1 MKRLW
6 LILIGLVLAVILIF
20 VGMAFRLPAEKH
32 QVQDEPLPSALKSK
46 IPAIST
52 PNTFPLKSLSK
63 LKSRFSDFT
72 DAERNEF
79 RSNFVARYKPA
90 FLMWNDAFAG
100 RVPLNPD
107 TVTPEKFVERVGK
120 NASYREYIFVVDGIT
135 LGIQDANGVARV
147 DYLNDPKQTG
157 KMTMLPSGGEAPISS
172 TPVSKEELATMF
184 FAEGGTQFMPN
195 DIRLIPSGY
204 SGALNGGAIVN
215 VGGTPDN
222 AASWKY
228 DMVIAPDG
236 KLAYYLKGK

>member
-1 MKRLW
+1 MKRNL
-6 LILIGLVLAVILIF
+6 LAFLVLAIVALF
-20 VGMAFRLPAEKH
+20 LLLAFRHPVGKNQTQAELFKPVIKSNTPAALPQSAI
-32 QVQDEPLPSALKSK
+32 PLQ
-46 IPAIST
+46 
-52 PNTFPLKSLSK
+52 SLSK
-63 LKSRFSDFT
+63 LKTRWSDFSDAEKGEFT
-72 DAERNEF
+72 
-79 RSNFVARYKPA
+79 SNFVARYQPA
-90 FLMWNDAFAG
+90 LEKWCGAFSN
-100 RVPLNPD
+100 RVPFSPASLTANNM
-107 TVTPEKFVERVGK
+107 VERIGTRPI
-120 NASYREYIFVVDGIT
+120 YREYIFVVDGIT

-184 FAEGGTQFMPN
+184 SAEGGTQFMPN

-236 KLAYYLKGK
+236 KLAYYLRGK